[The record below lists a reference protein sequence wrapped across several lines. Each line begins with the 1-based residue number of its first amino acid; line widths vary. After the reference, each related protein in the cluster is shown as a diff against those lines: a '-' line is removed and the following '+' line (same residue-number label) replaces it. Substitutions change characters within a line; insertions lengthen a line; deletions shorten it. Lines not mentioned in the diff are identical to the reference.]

1 MTWCLVPLTL
11 PSAHFSSL
19 AKCQAQVAWLSNVC
33 GTNYLFFFFFLQGE
47 GQLETRTFTYVT
59 QDGLQFNI
67 LLLQSP
73 EYHRTW
79 LEKLSLTREGE
90 SAEGLATAR

>member
-11 PSAHFSSL
+11 PSAHFSS
-19 AKCQAQVAWLSNVC
+19 QAQVAWLSNVC
-33 GTNYLFFFFFLQGE
+33 GTNFFFFFLQGE

-90 SAEGLATAR
+90 SAEGLATAW